1 MPLYISNNNYSN
13 SLPIS
18 PISPIPENV
27 SNINGPLLVSTVLN
41 GETFVNYE
49 YQELQTSP
57 INNSYNI
64 SSLEEGMISNYYYRS
79 LKSKKKNFFYIDFND
94 KGKKVKKITI

>member
-1 MPLYISNNNYSN
+1 MPLNISNNSN
-13 SLPIS
+13 NNL
-18 PISPIPENV
+18 PISPIPENIN
-27 SNINGPLLVSTVLN
+27 NINGPLLISTILN

-64 SSLEEGMISNYYYRS
+64 ISMEEGMLSNYYY
-79 LKSKKKNFFYIDFND
+79 KSFNPKKKKIFYIDFKD
-94 KGKKVKKITI
+94 KGKKVKKVTI